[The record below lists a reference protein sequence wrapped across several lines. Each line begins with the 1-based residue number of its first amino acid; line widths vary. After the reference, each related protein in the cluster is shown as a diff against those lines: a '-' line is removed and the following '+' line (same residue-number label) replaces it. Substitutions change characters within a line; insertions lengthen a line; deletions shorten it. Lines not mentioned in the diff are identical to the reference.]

1 MESCGFTSF
10 FMTNE
15 YDGMSGFTRQDL
27 WFDAS
32 RTRVLPG
39 VHQEA
44 VDAELAK
51 RASKERDKR
60 AKKAAKA
67 AKAAVEAAKPA
78 EVAVETV
85 KPAEVEV
92 ETVKPAE
99 PEAEPVAVE
108 AKPLSKEEKKK
119 AELDR
124 VKERSK
130 TIDFNVLGT
139 ADASEKDDLQAI
151 KGVGPFIE
159 EKLNALGIY
168 TFSQVSK
175 MNSDLEE
182 QVNQAIEFFPGRVKR
197 DEWAN
202 QAKVLLDETAKG
214 DA

>member
-1 MESCGFTSF
+1 
-10 FMTNE
+10 MTNE

-32 RTRVLPG
+32 RTRVLPS

-44 VDAELAK
+44 VDGELAK
-51 RASKERDKR
+51 RATKERDKR

-67 AKAAVEAAKPA
+67 AKT
-78 EVAVETV
+78 EVAEPAPVVEE
-85 KPAEVEV
+85 KVEV
-92 ETVKPAE
+92 KAE
-99 PEAEPVAVE
+99 PEDD
-108 AKPLSKEEKKK
+108 KPLSKEEKKE
-119 AELDR
+119 AELQR

-130 TIDFNVLGT
+130 NIDFDVLGT
-139 ADASEKDDLQAI
+139 ASADEKDDLKII

-168 TFSQVSK
+168 TFSQISK
-175 MNSDLEE
+175 MTSELED
-182 QVNQAIEFFPGRVKR
+182 QVNEAIEFFPGRVKR

-202 QAKVLLDETAKG
+202 QAKDLLDKE

>member
-1 MESCGFTSF
+1 
-10 FMTNE
+10 
-15 YDGMSGFTRQDL
+15 
-27 WFDAS
+27 
-32 RTRVLPG
+32 
-39 VHQEA
+39 
-44 VDAELAK
+44 
-51 RASKERDKR
+51 
-60 AKKAAKA
+60 
-67 AKAAVEAAKPA
+67 
-78 EVAVETV
+78 V

>member
-1 MESCGFTSF
+1 
-10 FMTNE
+10 MTNE

-60 AKKAAKA
+60 ARKAAKE
-67 AKAAVEAAKPA
+67 AKAAPAAPKPVEA
-78 EVAVETV
+78 
-85 KPAEVEV
+85 EV

-99 PEAEPVAVE
+99 PEVAE
-108 AKPLSKEEKKK
+108 AKPLSKEEKKQ
-119 AELDR
+119 AELER

-130 TIDFNVLGT
+130 SIDFNVLGT
-139 ADASEKDDLQAI
+139 ANADDKDDLQAI

-168 TFSQVSK
+168 TLSQISK
-175 MNSDLEE
+175 MTSDLEE
-182 QVNQAIEFFPGRVKR
+182 QVNEAIEFFPGRVKR

-202 QAKVLLDETAKG
+202 QAKVLMDETTKE